1 MSVDTHVTT
10 LSAAFDDYPH
20 TLPLK
25 RGEITSPRVAFTFS
39 DIKPANRFFK
49 PMVRELKFDVSE
61 MAIATYVQA
70 KAYGKPLVLIPATMM
85 GRFQHGTILRN
96 AARPLTP
103 AELAGKRIG
112 VRSYSQTTAV
122 WVRGILEND
131 YGVDLSKVRWVT
143 FEDGH
148 VAEYREPPG
157 VERAGTD
164 KNLLKM
170 LREGELDAAIYGAD
184 LPNDPT
190 LKSLIP
196 DAETAAQTWYAG
208 ASRRADQPH
217 GRGDGKARKIEP
229 ASGQGNL
236 PAAVASQDRGR
247 AAQGGRDR
255 FSCLRPQGMPAGT
268 ADHHHLRAA
277 AAAHSAKNRGRG
289 AVRRYHPRARLRER
303 FRQVYPVTSIE
314 RLPAAGERAGLAI
327 VYRIRGA
334 SASRILRC
342 RQVYRFC
349 ARAALISTGS
359 IGKPGAA

>member
-25 RGEITSPRVAFTFS
+25 RGEINSPRVAFAFS

-70 KAYGKPLVLIPATMM
+70 KAYGKPLVLMPATMM
-85 GRFQHGTILRN
+85 GRFQHGTILCN

-131 YGVDLSKVRWVT
+131 YGVDLDKVRWVT

-148 VAEYREPPG
+148 VAEYHEPER
-157 VERAGTD
+157 VERAGAD

-170 LREGELDAAIYGAD
+170 LRAGELDAAIYGAD

-196 DAETAAQTWYAG
+196 DAESSAQRWYARHKVVPINHMVVVTEKLAKSNPQTVKEIYRLLLQAKKAAGLPKAG
-208 ASRRADQPH
+208 AIDFLPF
-217 GRGDGKARKIEP
+217 GLKACRPALQTIITYALQQRLIPRKIEVED
-229 ASGQGNL
+229 L
-236 PAAVASQDRGR
+236 FDDTTR
-247 AAQGGRDR
+247 ALE
-255 FSCLRPQGMPAGT
+255 S
-268 ADHHHLRAA
+268 
-277 AAAHSAKNRGRG
+277 
-289 AVRRYHPRARLRER
+289 
-303 FRQVYPVTSIE
+303 
-314 RLPAAGERAGLAI
+314 
-327 VYRIRGA
+327 
-334 SASRILRC
+334 
-342 RQVYRFC
+342 
-349 ARAALISTGS
+349 
-359 IGKPGAA
+359 

>member
-1 MSVDTHVTT
+1 MFQNGSGAVPVRFARNELMSVDTHVTT

-25 RGEITSPRVAFTFS
+25 RGEINSPRVAFAFS
-39 DIKPANRFFK
+39 DTKPANRFFK

-70 KAYGKPLVLIPATMM
+70 KAYGKPLVLMPATMM
-85 GRFQHGTILRN
+85 GRFQHGTILCN

-131 YGVDLSKVRWVT
+131 YGVDLDKVRWVT

-148 VAEYREPPG
+148 VAEYHEPER
-157 VERAGTD
+157 VERAGAD

-170 LREGELDAAIYGAD
+170 LRAGELDAAIYGAD

-196 DAETAAQTWYAG
+196 DAEAAAQRWYARHTVVPINHMVVVTEKLAKSNPQTVKEIYRLLLQAKKAAGLPKAG
-208 ASRRADQPH
+208 AIDFLPF
-217 GRGDGKARKIEP
+217 GLKACRPALQTIITYALQQRLIPRKIEVED
-229 ASGQGNL
+229 L
-236 PAAVASQDRGR
+236 FDDTTR
-247 AAQGGRDR
+247 ALE
-255 FSCLRPQGMPAGT
+255 S
-268 ADHHHLRAA
+268 
-277 AAAHSAKNRGRG
+277 
-289 AVRRYHPRARLRER
+289 
-303 FRQVYPVTSIE
+303 
-314 RLPAAGERAGLAI
+314 
-327 VYRIRGA
+327 
-334 SASRILRC
+334 
-342 RQVYRFC
+342 
-349 ARAALISTGS
+349 
-359 IGKPGAA
+359 

>member
-25 RGEITSPRVAFTFS
+25 RGEINSPRVAFAFS

-70 KAYGKPLVLIPATMM
+70 NAYGKPLVLMPATMM
-85 GRFQHGTILRN
+85 GRFQHGTILCN

-103 AELAGKRIG
+103 TELAGKRIG

-131 YGVDLSKVRWVT
+131 YGVDLDKVRWVT

-148 VAEYREPPG
+148 VAEYHEPER
-157 VERAGTD
+157 VERAGAD

-170 LREGELDAAIYGAD
+170 LRAGELDAAIYGAD

-196 DAETAAQTWYAG
+196 DAEAAAQRWYARHKVVPINHMVVVTEKLAKSNPQTVKEIYRLLLRAKNAAGLPKAG
-208 ASRRADQPH
+208 AIDFLPF
-217 GRGDGKARKIEP
+217 GLKACRPALQTIITYALQQRLIPRKIEVEDLFDDT
-229 ASGQGNL
+229 S
-236 PAAVASQDRGR
+236 R
-247 AAQGGRDR
+247 ALE
-255 FSCLRPQGMPAGT
+255 S
-268 ADHHHLRAA
+268 
-277 AAAHSAKNRGRG
+277 
-289 AVRRYHPRARLRER
+289 
-303 FRQVYPVTSIE
+303 
-314 RLPAAGERAGLAI
+314 
-327 VYRIRGA
+327 
-334 SASRILRC
+334 
-342 RQVYRFC
+342 
-349 ARAALISTGS
+349 
-359 IGKPGAA
+359 